1 MIFLLKNI
9 LIQGV
14 VMLVGGC
21 IRECVCTRILSQS
34 FTHFLLALVKEIK
47 STEKFKKNCAL
58 WSHWLKLSK
67 DELGELEI

>member
-14 VMLVGGC
+14 VMLVGGW

-34 FTHFLLALVKEIK
+34 FTHFLLALVKK
-47 STEKFKKNCAL
+47 SNRQK
-58 WSHWLKLSK
+58 SLKRTVRSDLT
-67 DELGELEI
+67 D

>member
-9 LIQGV
+9 LIQGI
-14 VMLVGGC
+14 VMLVGGW

-34 FTHFLLALVKEIK
+34 FTHFLLALVKNIK

-58 WSHWLKLSK
+58 
-67 DELGELEI
+67 

>member
-14 VMLVGGC
+14 VMLVGGW

-34 FTHFLLALVKEIK
+34 FTHFLLALVKKIK

-58 WSHWLKLSK
+58 
-67 DELGELEI
+67 